1 MPLYADALPPTIRAR
16 PDRAEYKWWHLA
28 DYVTCIRPESA
39 RKTAGNPGE
48 NKGLQWSIKLEA
60 RVAEIHGNWRRD
72 VRKERSINQKRGDTV
87 GEFVRGVGGRGF
99 WPPGCPSLS
108 RFSLTGRREEF
119 ANSIRRLSAGVGER
133 PIPKATSSF
142 GTTVR

>member
-39 RKTAGNPGE
+39 RKTARNPGE

-72 VRKERSINQKRGDTV
+72 VRKESSKFAFRRFEVRSMTTPPPLG
-87 GEFVRGVGGRGF
+87 GGVYCAPKIG
-99 WPPGCPSLS
+99 PP
-108 RFSLTGRREEF
+108 
-119 ANSIRRLSAGVGER
+119 
-133 PIPKATSSF
+133 K
-142 GTTVR
+142 